1 MSCPND
7 LCGFVYGDTAL
18 AGIVAGFINKRVFC
32 GHSSACKALSFD
44 FFPIPRITL
53 L

>member
-18 AGIVAGFINKRVFC
+18 AGIVAGFINKRVFY
-32 GHSSACKALSFD
+32 GHFIRLQGPKF
-44 FFPIPRITL
+44 
-53 L
+53 